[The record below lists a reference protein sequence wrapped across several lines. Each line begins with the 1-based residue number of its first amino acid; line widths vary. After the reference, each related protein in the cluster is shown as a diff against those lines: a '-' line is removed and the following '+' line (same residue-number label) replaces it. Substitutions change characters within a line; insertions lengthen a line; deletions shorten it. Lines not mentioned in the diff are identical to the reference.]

1 MNPLDKKVHNIAYNY
16 LINRYII
23 EAMKAPKVSLDQWRS
38 LQTVIDCGGFAQAAE
53 QLHRSQSSVSY
64 AVKRLQDLLGIR
76 LLHIDGRKAVLTEV
90 GEVLLQRSRQLLAD
104 ASALEQQALYLQ
116 QGWEAE
122 VRLAVEAAYPTQQLT
137 QALKEFEPMSRDT
150 RIRLQEVVLSGA
162 EELLLQ
168 GQADLV
174 ISPFVPRGFIG
185 EELLR
190 VEFIAVAAAEHPL
203 LQLGRKLSLN
213 DLNRETHVVV
223 SDSGRRGMDS
233 GWLNDAC
240 RWAVSSADSAHKLI
254 SSGLGYGWLPRAAIE
269 SELASHQLLPLP
281 LSEGQTRS
289 EMLYLIYAD
298 AAQAGPAT
306 RQLAQILK
314 QVSQS

>member
-1 MNPLDKKVHNIAYNY
+1 
-16 LINRYII
+16 
-23 EAMKAPKVSLDQWRS
+23 MKALKVSLDQWRS
-38 LQTVIDCGGFAQAAE
+38 LQTVIDCGGFAQAAA

-64 AVKRLQDLLGIR
+64 AVKRLQDLLGIK
-76 LLHIDGRKAVLTEV
+76 LLHIDGRKAVLTEA
-90 GEVLLQRSRQLLAD
+90 GAVLLQRARQLLAD
-104 ASALEQQALYLQ
+104 ASAIEQQALHLQ

-122 VRLAVEAAYPTQQLT
+122 VRLAVEASYPTQQLM
-137 QALKEFEPMSRDT
+137 QALNQFEPISQDT
-150 RIRLQEVVLSGA
+150 RIHLQEVVLSGA
-162 EELLLQ
+162 EELLRED
-168 GQADLV
+168 QADLV
-174 ISPFVPRGFIG
+174 ISPFVPGGFIG

-190 VEFIAVAAAEHPL
+190 VEFIAVAAAHHSL
-203 LQLGRKLSLN
+203 HQLGRELGLS

-223 SDSGRRGMDS
+223 SDSGRRGIDS
-233 GWLNDAC
+233 GWLNDAS
-240 RWAVSSADSAHKLI
+240 RWVVSSADSARKLI

-269 SELASHQLLPLP
+269 SELLSGQLVPLP

-314 QVSQS
+314 QVSQV

>member
-1 MNPLDKKVHNIAYNY
+1 
-16 LINRYII
+16 
-23 EAMKAPKVSLDQWRS
+23 MKAPKVSLEQWRS
-38 LQTVIDCGGFAQAAE
+38 LQAVIDYGGFAQAAE

-64 AVKRLQDLLGIR
+64 AVKRLQDLLGIK
-76 LLHIDGRKAVLTEV
+76 LLHIDGRKAMLTEAGV
-90 GEVLLQRSRQLLAD
+90 VLLQRARQLLAD
-104 ASALEQQALYLQ
+104 ASAIEQQASHLQ

-122 VRLAVEAAYPTQQLT
+122 VCLAVEAAYPTQLLT
-137 QALKEFEPMSRDT
+137 KALKQFEPMSRDS

-162 EELLLQ
+162 EALLLQ

-174 ISPFVPRGFIG
+174 ISPFVPSGFMG
-185 EELLR
+185 DELLR
-190 VEFIAVAAAEHPL
+190 VEFIAVAAADHPL
-203 LQLGRKLSLN
+203 QQLKRQLNLS

-223 SDSGRRGMDS
+223 SDSGQRNMDS
-233 GWLNDAC
+233 GWLNDAS
-240 RWAVSSADSAHKLI
+240 RWVVSSVDSAHKLI
-254 SSGLGYGWLPRAAIE
+254 CSGLGYGWLPRAAIAA
-269 SELASHQLLPLP
+269 ELASRRLLPLP

-298 AAQAGPAT
+298 TAQAGPAT

>member
-1 MNPLDKKVHNIAYNY
+1 
-16 LINRYII
+16 
-23 EAMKAPKVSLDQWRS
+23 MKALKVSLDQWRS
-38 LQTVIDCGGFAQAAE
+38 LQTVIDCGGFAQAAA

-64 AVKRLQDLLGIR
+64 AVKRLQDLLGIK
-76 LLHIDGRKAVLTEV
+76 LLHIDGRKAVLTEA
-90 GEVLLQRSRQLLAD
+90 GAVLLQRARQLLAD
-104 ASALEQQALYLQ
+104 ASAIEQQALHLQ

-122 VRLAVEAAYPTQQLT
+122 VRLAVEASYPTQQLM
-137 QALKEFEPMSRDT
+137 QALNQFEPISQAT
-150 RIRLQEVVLSGA
+150 RIHLQEVVLSGA
-162 EELLLQ
+162 EEVLRED
-168 GQADLV
+168 QADLV
-174 ISPFVPRGFIG
+174 ISPFVPGGFIG

-190 VEFIAVAAAEHPL
+190 VEFIAVAAAHHSL
-203 LQLGRKLSLN
+203 HQLGRELGLS

-223 SDSGRRGMDS
+223 SDSGRRGIDS
-233 GWLNDAC
+233 GWLNDAS
-240 RWAVSSADSAHKLI
+240 RWVVSSADSARKLI

-269 SELASHQLLPLP
+269 SELLSGQLVPLP

-314 QVSQS
+314 QVSQV

>member
-1 MNPLDKKVHNIAYNY
+1 
-16 LINRYII
+16 
-23 EAMKAPKVSLDQWRS
+23 MKTPKVSLDQWRS
-38 LQTVIDCGGFAQAAE
+38 LQTVVDCGGFAQAAE
-53 QLHRSQSSVSY
+53 KLHRSQSSVSY
-64 AVKRLQDLLGIR
+64 AVKRLQDLLGIK
-76 LLHIDGRKAVLTEV
+76 LLHIDGRKAVLTEA
-90 GEVLLQRSRQLLAD
+90 GKVLLQRARQLLAD
-104 ASALEQQALYLQ
+104 ASAIEQQALHLQ

-137 QALKEFEPMSRDT
+137 RALKQFEPMSRNT

-185 EELLR
+185 DELLR

-203 LQLGRKLSLN
+203 QQLGRQLGLS
-213 DLNRETHVVV
+213 DLNRETQVVV
-223 SDSGRRGMDS
+223 SDSGRRGIDS
-233 GWLNDAC
+233 GWLNDAS
-240 RWAVSSADSAHKLI
+240 RWAVSSVDSAHKLI
-254 SSGLGYGWLPRAAIE
+254 RSGLGYGWLPQAAIE
-269 SELASHQLLPLP
+269 AELSSRQLLPLP
-281 LSEGQTRS
+281 LNEGQTRS

-314 QVSQS
+314 QVSQA

>member
-1 MNPLDKKVHNIAYNY
+1 
-16 LINRYII
+16 
-23 EAMKAPKVSLDQWRS
+23 MKAPKVSLDQWRS

-53 QLHRSQSSVSY
+53 KLHRSQSSVSY

-76 LLHIDGRKAVLTEV
+76 LLHIDGRKAVLTEA
-90 GEVLLQRSRQLLAD
+90 GEMLLQRARQLLAD
-104 ASALEQQALYLQ
+104 ASAIEQQALHLQ

-137 QALKEFEPMSRDT
+137 LALKHFEPMSRNT

-185 EELLR
+185 DELLR
-190 VEFIAVAAAEHPL
+190 VEFIAVSAAEHPL
-203 LQLGRKLSLN
+203 QQLGRGLNLS
-213 DLNRETHVVV
+213 DLNRETQVVV
-223 SDSGRRGMDS
+223 SDSGRRGIDS
-233 GWLNDAC
+233 GWLNDAS
-240 RWAVSSADSAHKLI
+240 RWAVSSVDSAHKLI
-254 SSGLGYGWLPRAAIE
+254 RSGLGYGWLPRAAIE
-269 SELASHQLLPLP
+269 AELSSRQLLPLP
-281 LSEGQTRS
+281 LNEGQTRS

-314 QVSQS
+314 QVSQA

>member
-1 MNPLDKKVHNIAYNY
+1 
-16 LINRYII
+16 
-23 EAMKAPKVSLDQWRS
+23 MKALKVSLDQWRS
-38 LQTVIDCGGFAQAAE
+38 LQTVIDCGGFAQAAA

-64 AVKRLQDLLGIR
+64 AVKRLQDLLGIK
-76 LLHIDGRKAVLTEV
+76 LLHIDGRKAVLTEA
-90 GEVLLQRSRQLLAD
+90 GAVLLQRARQLLAD
-104 ASALEQQALYLQ
+104 ASAIEQQALHLQ

-122 VRLAVEAAYPTQQLT
+122 VRLAVEASYPTQQLM
-137 QALKEFEPMSRDT
+137 QALNQFEPISQDT
-150 RIRLQEVVLSGA
+150 RIHLQEVVLSGA
-162 EELLLQ
+162 EELLHED
-168 GQADLV
+168 QADLV
-174 ISPFVPRGFIG
+174 ISPFVPGGFIG

-190 VEFIAVAAAEHPL
+190 VEFIAVAAAHHSL
-203 LQLGRKLSLN
+203 HQLGRELGLS

-223 SDSGRRGMDS
+223 SDSGRRGIDS
-233 GWLNDAC
+233 GWLNDAS
-240 RWAVSSADSAHKLI
+240 RWVVSSADSARKLI

-269 SELASHQLLPLP
+269 SELLSGQLVPLP

-314 QVSQS
+314 QVSQV

>member
-1 MNPLDKKVHNIAYNY
+1 
-16 LINRYII
+16 
-23 EAMKAPKVSLDQWRS
+23 MKAPKVSLDQWRS

-53 QLHRSQSSVSY
+53 KLHRSQSSVSY
-64 AVKRLQDLLGIR
+64 AVKRLQDLLGIK
-76 LLHIDGRKAVLTEV
+76 LLHIDGRKAVLTEA
-90 GEVLLQRSRQLLAD
+90 GEVLLQRARQLLAD
-104 ASALEQQALYLQ
+104 ASAIEQQALHLQ

-137 QALKEFEPMSRDT
+137 RALKQFEPMSRNT

-185 EELLR
+185 DELLR
-190 VEFIAVAAAEHPL
+190 VEFIAVSAAEHPL
-203 LQLGRKLSLN
+203 QQLRRGLNLS
-213 DLNRETHVVV
+213 DLNRETQVVV
-223 SDSGRRGMDS
+223 SDSGRRGIDS
-233 GWLNDAC
+233 GWLNDAS
-240 RWAVSSADSAHKLI
+240 RWTVSSVDSAHKLI
-254 SSGLGYGWLPRAAIE
+254 RSGLGYGWLPQATIE
-269 SELASHQLLPLP
+269 AELSSRQLLPLP
-281 LSEGQTRS
+281 LNEGQTRS

>member
-1 MNPLDKKVHNIAYNY
+1 
-16 LINRYII
+16 
-23 EAMKAPKVSLDQWRS
+23 MKSPKVSLDQWRS

-64 AVKRLQDLLGIR
+64 AVKRLQDLLGIK
-76 LLHIDGRKAVLTEV
+76 LLHIDGRKAVLTEA

-104 ASALEQQALYLQ
+104 ASAIEQQALHLQ

-137 QALKEFEPMSRDT
+137 RALKQFEPMSRNT

-185 EELLR
+185 DELLR

-203 LQLGRKLSLN
+203 QQLGRGLN
-213 DLNRETHVVV
+213 LGDLNRETQVVV
-223 SDSGRRGMDS
+223 SDSGRRGIDS
-233 GWLNDAC
+233 GWLNDAS
-240 RWAVSSADSAHKLI
+240 RWAVSSVDSAHKLI
-254 SSGLGYGWLPRAAIE
+254 RSGLGYGWLPRAAIE
-269 SELASHQLLPLP
+269 AELSSRQLLPLP
-281 LSEGQTRS
+281 LNEGQTRS

-298 AAQAGPAT
+298 AEQAGPAT
-306 RQLAQILK
+306 RQLALILK
-314 QVSQS
+314 QVSQA